1 MCSLV
6 PKIPKLRRPLATRYI
21 KPMIHR
27 GPCGSILPDK
37 KQFRL
42 MPPNL
47 TGAAKIG
54 HKQYKLL
61 FHRLFVVVVVVC
73 RCGCWPPRL
82 HLCLLGSIWASWAPF
97 GPRGLH
103 LGLLSFIWASW
114 ARLIAQL
121 IARLIAHCYALY
133 YELLHELLHAEW
145 LGLAWLGLARL
156 G

>member
-1 MCSLV
+1 MLF
-6 PKIPKLRRPLATRYI
+6 PRYNEIFIILHYLGIAILAFERVA
-21 KPMIHR
+21 PPF
-27 GPCGSILPDK
+27 GPPG
-37 KQFRL
+37 
-42 MPPNL
+42 
-47 TGAAKIG
+47 
-54 HKQYKLL
+54 
-61 FHRLFVVVVVVC
+61 
-73 RCGCWPPRL
+73 L
-82 HLCLLGSIWASWAPF
+82 HLGLLGSIWASWAPF
-97 GPRGLH
+97 GPPGLH